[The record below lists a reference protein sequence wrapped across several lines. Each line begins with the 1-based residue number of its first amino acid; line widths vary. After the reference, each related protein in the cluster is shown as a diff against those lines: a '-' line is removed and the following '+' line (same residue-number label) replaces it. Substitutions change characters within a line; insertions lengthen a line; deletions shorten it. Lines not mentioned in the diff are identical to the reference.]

1 MIRTL
6 IVDDESLARR
16 GLELRLQGER
26 DIQIC
31 GQCGNGREALVAVRE
46 RRPDLVFLDIQMPG
60 IDGFETLRQMAGPK
74 MPLVVFVTA
83 FAEYAVKAFE
93 ANALDY
99 LLKPID
105 DLRLARALRRVRATL
120 DQRQAKDH
128 RSRLLNLVCDLSGQ
142 SLSLDDAL
150 GQAQP
155 GLAAQAPVSPER
167 LTIRDGRDITFVA
180 MTDIVCVEAAGDYL
194 CVHAAGQT
202 HVLRGTMKKIEE
214 VLPRASFARVHRST
228 IINIGRVRA
237 LRAHTNGEY
246 FIRLE
251 NDQEVKMSRS
261 HRAVVERLQG
271 QASVTRR

>member
-6 IVDDESLARR
+6 IVDDEELARR
-16 GLELRLQGER
+16 GLELRLAAES

-46 RRPDLVFLDIQMPG
+46 QQPDLVFLDIQMPG
-60 IDGFETLRQMAGPK
+60 LDGFETLKAMAGRH

-83 FAEYAVKAFE
+83 FADYAVKAFE

-120 DQRQAKDH
+120 DQRQARDH
-128 RSRLLNLVCDLSGQ
+128 RSRLLNLVCDLSGEA
-142 SLSLDDAL
+142 LTLDDAL
-150 GQAQP
+150 RQSQP
-155 GLAAQAPVSPER
+155 GKQPEHLSPER
-167 LTIRDGRDITFVA
+167 LAIREGRDVTYVD
-180 MTDIVCVEAAGDYL
+180 MNDIVCVEAAGDYL
-194 CVHAAGQT
+194 CIHAAGQT
-202 HVLRGTMKKIEE
+202 HVLRGTMKKIEK
-214 VLPRASFARVHRST
+214 VLPKAQFARVHRST
-228 IINIGRVRA
+228 IVNVDRVRS

-251 NDQEVKMSRS
+251 NDHEVKMSRS
-261 HRAVVERLQG
+261 HRDVAGRLQQ
-271 QASVTRR
+271 QAAVP